1 MLAKFSSE
9 TVVNFASPSVILHHR
24 QQFFV
29 NVGNLEPPVLL
40 AWTTLVS
47 ILCHI
52 AQGVQGKYIAC
63 LLSLPIKTQPFTFA
77 KLVIETV
84 SNFATPVLLALTPY
98 GALTDI
104 GSFQFY
110 ATLPKVAKEST
121 WCVLCLSLSLGLL
134 S

>member
-1 MLAKFSSE
+1 
-9 TVVNFASPSVILHHR
+9 LHHR

-63 LLSLPIKTQPFTFA
+63 LLSVTVFGINIPIIANKNTDIYIG
-77 KLVIETV
+77 KV
-84 SNFATPVLLALTPY
+84 SYRNCQLFCINVGNFATPVLLALT
-98 GALTDI
+98 
-104 GSFQFY
+104 
-110 ATLPKVAKEST
+110 TLGRGDRDMV
-121 WCVLCLSLSLGLL
+121 
-134 S
+134 